1 MLSMRAGDRL
11 LKYDEI
17 NLWSPGVGVYGRT
30 MFASPDTVY
39 VPEVGIE
46 AYNTYR
52 GSNLQ
57 PGAATTGAFIGAL
70 IDAIIIIASV
80 TSH

>member
-1 MLSMRAGDRL
+1 
-11 LKYDEI
+11 
-17 NLWSPGVGVYGRT
+17 

-46 AYNTYR
+46 ASNTYR

-57 PGAATTGAFIGAL
+57 PSAATTGYFIGAL
-70 IDAIIIIASV
+70 IDAIIIIAGVASR
-80 TSH
+80 